1 MNAATTVDARSS
13 WACSMPAIPDTR
25 SAPHGT
31 PRKLSAGS
39 TTTTTPTSRSSSSP
53 AERLVHGVGVDGFAV
68 AVGEHPRLVVGD
80 ADRRELGGLKR
91 PPTGEDGEGRVVE
104 GDCPAGVSGLAAGLV
119 DLVANGDEPTVE
131 VKALLG
137 EVDVGS

>member
-1 MNAATTVDARSS
+1 MVGLHRARDVGVAESFADDLHRDPVLDEHAAVG
-13 WACSMPAIPDTR
+13 MPEIMKADR
-25 SAPHGT
+25 GHAGVVHG
-31 PRKLSAGS
+31 
-39 TTTTTPTSRSSSSP
+39 P
-53 AERLVHGVGVDGFAV
+53 AERLVHGVRVDRFAV

-104 GDCPAGVSGLAAGLV
+104 GACPAGVSGLAAGLV
-119 DLVANGDEPTVE
+119 DLVADGDEPTVE